1 MAMSASV
8 PLLMLD
14 PAQAAQGV
22 RVPAVFC
29 PEGTDPFQTVTWER
43 REATIR
49 SPSGQVVFR
58 QSDCQ
63 FPRSWS
69 HTASSVVA
77 SKYFYGTPG
86 TPQRERSLRQLVHRV
101 AHTLAQWG
109 QQSGL
114 FASDADAR
122 RFYAELVWL
131 VLHQYGAFN
140 SPVWFN
146 VGLHSVYGLEGRGPT
161 WYWSAREQQVRY
173 TDRAYRHPQAS
184 ACFILSVRDDLD
196 SIMQLA
202 RTEALLF
209 KYGSGTGTDLS
220 PLRSHREE
228 LSGGGRPSGPLSFMR
243 IYDQVAAVVRS
254 GGKTRRAAKMQSLR
268 VDHPDVL
275 EFIQAKARE
284 EEKAL
289 LLRQAGYPDPYRE
302 VFFQNS
308 NLSVRLTDRFMQ
320 AVERD
325 EPWTTHWVT
334 RPERPGPSFSA
345 RALLRQMAQAAWR
358 CGDPGVQFH
367 DTINRWNPCP
377 QSGTINAS
385 NPCSEFMFLD
395 DTACNLASLNLLR
408 FLDADGTF
416 QARRFAAACR
426 IFLLAQEILVDAAGY
441 PTPQVAENS
450 HRFRPLGLGYAN
462 LGALLMA
469 LALPYDSP
477 QGRLFCS
484 WITALMHSSCLL
496 TSAELAAA
504 RGAFDAWEENRHEAL
519 QVVHQHEEKFRQLA
533 QRPAPQEPLGKL
545 TAELWQRVPQAVRRW
560 GVRNAQVTV
569 LAPTGTISF
578 MMDCD
583 TTGIEPDIALV
594 KYKHLA
600 SGGLIKLV
608 NRQVPRA
615 LARLGY
621 DAEQIRR
628 IEEHIRQ
635 HDSIEGAPG
644 LKPEHLAVFDCA
656 FPAPGSSRAI
666 SWRGHLEMMAA
677 AQGFLSGAISK
688 TVNLPR
694 HATPEEIVQ
703 VFQESW
709 RLGLKSVAVYRD
721 GSKAAQ
727 PLATGR
733 AEPERAAVPGLRSC
747 RRRLPDTRQ
756 AFTHRF
762 TVAGYKG
769 YLTVGLFEDGT
780 PGELFITM
788 AKQGSTIGGLMDS
801 FATAVSLC
809 LQYGVP
815 LEVLVEKFAHV
826 RFEPMGPT
834 SNPRIPVA
842 TSVVDYIFRYLAQE
856 FLAAPVSSGEQGAAA
871 RPLPPQNTPTES
883 DQPAADA
890 SSAEPPGRQK
900 ASEPGG
906 SPAPE
911 RSREGLPLEPEPE
924 ADSPELTGP
933 IALREHLARLQ
944 ADAPVCEICGNL
956 TVRQGNCYVCYNC
969 GHWLGCG

>member
-1 MAMSASV
+1 MPDHHLV
-8 PLLMLD
+8 PLPLLE
-14 PAQAAQGV
+14 PARAAGGLH
-22 RVPAVFC
+22 VPAVFC
-29 PEGTDPFQTVTWER
+29 PEGADPFQTLPWER
-43 REATIR
+43 REAVIR
-49 SPSGQVVFR
+49 TPGGEVVFR
-58 QSDCQ
+58 QTGCE
-63 FPRSWS
+63 FPRPWS
-69 HTASSVVA
+69 HTASNVVA
-77 SKYFYGTPG
+77 SKYFFGTPG
-86 TPQRERSLRQLVHRV
+86 TADREHSLRQLVHRV
-101 AHTLAQWG
+101 AHTIATWG
-109 QQSGL
+109 QEDGY
-114 FASDADAR
+114 FATEADAR
-122 RFYAELVWL
+122 RFYRELVWL
-131 VLHQYGAFN
+131 VLHQHGAFN

-146 VGLHSVYGLEGRGPT
+146 VGVHHAYGVEGHGPC
-161 WYWSAREQQVRY
+161 WHWSGEERRAVFSE
-173 TDRAYRHPQAS
+173 RAYVHPQAS

-220 PLRSHREE
+220 PLRSHREL

-289 LLRQAGYPDPYRE
+289 LLRQAGYADPYRE
-302 VFFQNS
+302 VLFQNS
-308 NLSVRLTDRFMQ
+308 NLSVRLTDRFLQ
-320 AVERD
+320 AVEQD
-325 EPWTTHWVT
+325 AIWTTRWIT
-334 RPERPGPSFSA
+334 DPQRPGPSYSA

-377 QSGTINAS
+377 RSGTINAS

-395 DTACNLASLNLLR
+395 NTACNLASLNLLR
-408 FLDADGTF
+408 FLSPEGRF

-426 IFLLAQEILVDAAGY
+426 VFLVAQEILVDRAGY
-441 PTPQVAENS
+441 PTAQVAENS

-469 LALPYDSP
+469 LGLPYDSP
-477 QGRLFCS
+477 PGRRLCG
-484 WITALMHSSCLL
+484 WITALMHAACLL

-504 RGAFDAWEENRHEAL
+504 RGPFDAWQENRSAAL
-519 QVVHQHEEKFRQLA
+519 SVIEQHCRNFQELESAADLPEELQTLTRNLWEQL
-533 QRPAPQEPLGKL
+533 PQ
-545 TAELWQRVPQAVRRW
+545 TAEQHGL
-560 GVRNAQVTV
+560 RNAQLTL
-569 LAPTGTISF
+569 LAPTGTIGL

-594 KYKHLA
+594 KYKHLS
-600 SGGLIKLV
+600 SGGMIKLV

-615 LARLGY
+615 LERLGY
-621 DAEQIRR
+621 SPGQIEQI
-628 IEEHIRQ
+628 EQYVQQ
-635 HDSIEGAPG
+635 HDTIQDAPG
-644 LKPEHLAVFDCA
+644 LRPEHLAVFDCA
-656 FPAPGSSRAI
+656 FPAPGSTRSI
-666 SWRGHLEMMAA
+666 SWQGHLGMMAA

-694 HATPEEIVQ
+694 HATPEEIEQ
-703 VFQESW
+703 VFLESW

-721 GSKAAQ
+721 GSKSAQ
-727 PLATGR
+727 PLSTQQPGT
-733 AEPERAAVPGLRSC
+733 EPSAVPRLRSC
-747 RRRLPDTRQ
+747 RRRLPETRR

-815 LEVLVEKFAHV
+815 LEVLGEKFAHV

-842 TSVVDYIFRYLAQE
+842 TSIVDYIFRYLAQE
-856 FLAAPVSSGEQGAAA
+856 FLGEAVSLGHTPALATPAAPEAPPAEEPQQG
-871 RPLPPQNTPTES
+871 PSPQLPPSVAEGTPSPKDSGNPPVEEEALAPTE
-883 DQPAADA
+883 ADLA
-890 SSAEPPGRQK
+890 G
-900 ASEPGG
+900 
-906 SPAPE
+906 
-911 RSREGLPLEPEPE
+911 PL
-924 ADSPELTGP
+924 
-933 IALREHLARLQ
+933 ALREHLARLQ
-944 ADAPVCEICGNL
+944 ADAPVCEVCGNL
-956 TVRQGNCYVCYNC
+956 TLRQGNCAVCLNC